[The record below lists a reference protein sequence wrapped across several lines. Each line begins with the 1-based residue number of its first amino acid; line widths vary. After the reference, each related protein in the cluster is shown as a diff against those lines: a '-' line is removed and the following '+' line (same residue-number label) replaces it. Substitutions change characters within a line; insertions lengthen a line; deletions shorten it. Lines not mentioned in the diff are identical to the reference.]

1 MLFRSGFSLVV
12 ASRAYS
18 LAVVHRLLLA
28 VPSLDVE
35 AQALGSRSS
44 VVAAPRL
51 WSSGSGVVAHGLR
64 DMWGLPRAGI
74 EPASPALAGR
84 FLTPG
89 PPGTPR
95 PFFHVMVFFLLVH
108 RSSSAFVC
116 PEPPRQ
122 LFVLQATSPSL

>member
-1 MLFRSGFSLVV
+1 MAPLSCGVWASHSG
-12 ASRAYS
+12 
-18 LAVVHRLLLA
+18 
-28 VPSLDVE
+28 PSLDVE